1 MGSIRIKD
9 LREDEAIEGGPE
21 KDYPAMLIGN
31 MGVDK
36 KFRSKGLGSFIYEF
50 CVGLARRLSKRVGCR
65 YVYLYTNRDK
75 MGFYGRKCRFISSKK
90 ISNKGRLWM
99 YRRII
104 VKHVSQS

>member
-36 KFRSKGLGSFIYEF
+36 KFRGKGLGSFIYEF

-65 YVYLYTNRDK
+65 YVYLYTNRSILSAC
-75 MGFYGRKCRFISSKK
+75 MFIQRCNMVSLLLYK
-90 ISNKGRLWM
+90 
-99 YRRII
+99 
-104 VKHVSQS
+104 VKFSARYILQPWDQH

>member
-50 CVGLARRLSKRVGCR
+50 CVGLARRLSKELDADMCICIPIGTKWDFMGENVG
-65 YVYLYTNRDK
+65 LYHLKRSQTRE
-75 MGFYGRKCRFISSKK
+75 GYGCIE
-90 ISNKGRLWM
+90 G
-99 YRRII
+99 
-104 VKHVSQS
+104 